1 MEFWTDPLKDD
12 DKEIEVYDLASANH
26 AAKIANDLHFS
37 IFYMG
42 QNMLKELGRMGK
54 ENFDRQVA
62 LLEPYLTS
70 SDSSTTESTQ
80 RITSIPDPLPSN
92 VPPSVKNAINWLNEQ
107 FAVEESRMQAEL
119 AADTKQLR
127 ETLERMESK
136 LTKWF
141 KKQIG
146 QVWLAHKHAVIL
158 SGTLMEYAEG
168 EVEFSFYELEFD

>member
-80 RITSIPDPLPSN
+80 RITSIPNPLPSN
-92 VPPSVKNAINWLNEQ
+92 VPQSVKNAINWLNEQ

-127 ETLERMESK
+127 E
-136 LTKWF
+136 
-141 KKQIG
+141 